1 MEGGSST
8 PPEIAAASDAE
19 EVFGSPP
26 EPMFNDSR
34 RGINAELLQESLQS
48 LTSTNSAA
56 VAAQDTDCN
65 VDSFRNGNAVAFIF
79 SLCRHYG
86 LPDDVRYRSVELFHR
101 FMCQHVVEVYEHVQ
115 TTQDKESP
123 ISWEAV
129 EDRLKYQVTLRALT
143 CVQLSSKMSLHYKIV
158 GVAKAKSFMTRCG
171 YRFAAASLVHSEIRV
186 LRTLKYCVSGPTP
199 LDYVELLLE
208 IVGKTETLTV
218 SVKQLHGVSL
228 KVLDTFYYCREEI
241 TKRILKLGLA
251 FDPYQPPIVNGD
263 SLKTAVLGMNY
274 MLSAAS
280 AVGAAAFVL
289 CPANSDSIVDLIT
302 SKIPSILKKDIVD
315 LSTLLIEQIMIDPV

>member
-1 MEGGSST
+1 MEGRSST
-8 PPEIAAASDAE
+8 PPAVAAASDAE

-48 LTSTNSAA
+48 LTSANSDAIAA
-56 VAAQDTDCN
+56 HDTDCS

-101 FMCQHVVEVYEHVQ
+101 FMYQHVVEVYEHVQ
-115 TTQDKESP
+115 TTKDKESP

-129 EDRLKYQVTLRALT
+129 EERLKYQVTLRALT

-186 LRTLKYCVSGPTP
+186 LRTLEYCVSGPTP
-199 LDYVELLLE
+199 LDYVELLIE
-208 IVGKTETLTV
+208 IVGKIDTV
-218 SVKQLHGVSL
+218 PVKQLHGVSL

-241 TKRILKLGLA
+241 TNRISKLSLP
-251 FDPYQPPIVNGD
+251 FDPYQPPVVNGD
-263 SLKTAVLGMNY
+263 SLKTAALGMNY
-274 MLSAAS
+274 MMSAAS
-280 AVGAAAFVL
+280 VVGAAAFVL
-289 CPANSDSIVDLIT
+289 CPANSDYIVDLVT
-302 SKIPSILKKDIVD
+302 SKIPSIPKKDILD